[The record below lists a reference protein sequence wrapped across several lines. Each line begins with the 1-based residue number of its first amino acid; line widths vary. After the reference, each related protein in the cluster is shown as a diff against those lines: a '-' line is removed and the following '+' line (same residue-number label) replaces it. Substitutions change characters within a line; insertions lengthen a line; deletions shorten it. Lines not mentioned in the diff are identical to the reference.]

1 MIELLLHRSGRILY
15 GITLRN
21 AGKWSARGWTALPA
35 SDVSVR
41 QAESMRHALALQL
54 GFSPEAF
61 IVPKQIHGTTIAVVD
76 GRAPSEPA
84 DGVVTNRQGILLGVT
99 CADCCGVLLWDEHQ
113 SVIAAVH
120 SGWRG
125 TAGNIAGRCVRLLCE
140 RFGVVPSSLHAWLSP
155 CASGARYVVGYDVA
169 AHFPRSSKPRQDGSY
184 LFDNTAEIR
193 LELLEAG
200 LSDTN
205 IASAGICTIE
215 NENFHSY
222 RRDGDRSGRMVAFI
236 GIQQHSLE

>member
-21 AGKWSARGWTALPA
+21 AGTWSARGWTALPA
-35 SDVSVR
+35 SDVSDR

-76 GRAPSEPA
+76 NRAPSEPA
-84 DGVVTNRQGILLGVT
+84 DGVVTSRQGILLGVT
-99 CADCCGVLLWDEHQ
+99 CADCCGVLLWDECE
-113 SVIAAVH
+113 SVVAAVH

-125 TAGNIAGRCVRLLCE
+125 TARNIAGKCVRLLCE

-155 CASGARYVVGYDVA
+155 CASGERYVVGYDVA
-169 AHFPRSSKPRQDGSY
+169 AHFPRSSRPRGDGTY
-184 LFDNTAEIR
+184 LFDNAAEIR
-193 LELLEAG
+193 LQLLEAG
-200 LSDTN
+200 LSETN
-205 IASAGICTIE
+205 IVSADICTIGDE
-215 NENFHSY
+215 RFHSH
-222 RRDGDRSGRMVAFI
+222 RRDGDRAGRMVAFI
-236 GIQQHSLE
+236 GVQQNSPD